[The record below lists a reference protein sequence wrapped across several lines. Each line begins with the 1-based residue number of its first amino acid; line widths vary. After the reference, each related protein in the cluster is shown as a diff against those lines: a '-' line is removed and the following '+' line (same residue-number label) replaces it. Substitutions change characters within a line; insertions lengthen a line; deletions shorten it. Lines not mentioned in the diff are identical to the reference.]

1 MADGLSTLSA
11 LPGYISSLQGLPT
24 AYPGGSPGGASF
36 GTTQSSGQ
44 NTSNSFIPDYSQTPI
59 LENIAQYAENMAPQV
74 YQWGMNAY
82 NQNQGNINSLIQQAQ
97 TYASPERIKS
107 EMGMAEAGTMQA
119 GEAQRQAAL
128 SDLQSYGVD
137 PSSGRYAALDQAN
150 RVQMAAGAAGA
161 GNQQRMATQAAG
173 NAMLQQGISS
183 SLQNVQTGYG
193 AANAANQLLSTGMQ
207 LKYPSLGTTSAGTT
221 ESTGFNVGGGSSG
234 SSSASTFPSWTT
246 GARSG
251 FGNVGGGVLAK
262 GGYISPDLSP
272 SDGAEVD
279 DVPARLNAGEFVIPK
294 DVTKWKGKEFFYKLI
309 AQARKARASGQSPQQ
324 TTGYAGGGEIA
335 QLGLH
340 DDPNK
345 KPSHRPMGYQDGGS
359 VGYAYRDPPNTVR
372 IPGTRQNPPNTVPI
386 YANPTNPKYL
396 LNPNH
401 YVLGAGGNEID
412 PTFNIPVSQL
422 TNPEYNRGVP
432 GDLRDWR
439 TGPIV
444 NFADNSGY
452 SPPEVADPG
461 GVQEG

>member
-36 GTTQSSGQ
+36 GTTQSQSQ
-44 NTSNSFIPDYSQTPI
+44 QASNSFIPDYSQTPI

-128 SDLQSYGVD
+128 NDLQSYGID

-150 RVQMAAGAAGA
+150 RVQMAASAAGA

-193 AANAANQLLSTGMQ
+193 AANAANQLLGTGMQ
-207 LKYPSLGTTSAGTT
+207 LKYPSLGTTSSGTS
-221 ESTGFNVGGGSSG
+221 ESTGFNIGGGGSST
-234 SSSASTFPSWTT
+234 SAASKPSASGGNIGP
-246 GARSG
+246 GASAP
-251 FGNVGGGVLAK
+251 LQPYQK
-262 GGYISPDLSP
+262 GGYISPDLSN
-272 SDGAEVD
+272 SHGEEVD
-279 DVPARLNAGEFVIPK
+279 DVPARLNAGEYVIPK
-294 DVTKWKGKEFFYKLI
+294 DVVKWKGKEFFYKLI
-309 AQARKARASGQSPQQ
+309 AQARKARASGQSPQH
-324 TTGYAGGGEIA
+324 TGYAGGGDIT
-335 QLGLH
+335 QIGLH

-345 KPSHRPMGYQDGGS
+345 KPSHRPM
-359 VGYAYRDPPNTVR
+359 
-372 IPGTRQNPPNTVPI
+372 
-386 YANPTNPKYL
+386 
-396 LNPNH
+396 
-401 YVLGAGGNEID
+401 
-412 PTFNIPVSQL
+412 
-422 TNPEYNRGVP
+422 EYN
-432 GDLRDWR
+432 
-439 TGPIV
+439 
-444 NFADNSGY
+444 F
-452 SPPEVADPG
+452 G
-461 GVQEG
+461 GAV